1 MPGTHAQNVSLV
13 ALEPQE
19 APPAST
25 EADGLALAL
34 ALPLAVVPVAEG
46 DEPLLPQ
53 AASSVTAAAP
63 ATPVMVSRANL
74 FFGNIS
80 GELLCFGDVASRGIA
95 V

>member
-25 EADGLALAL
+25 EADAL
-34 ALPLAVVPVAEG
+34 ALPLAPPAAAPGEED

-63 ATPVMVSRANL
+63 AIPVAANRVNL
-74 FFGNIS
+74 LGNIS
-80 GELLCFGDVASRGIA
+80 GELLCLGGVA
-95 V
+95 